1 MKVGPVAL
9 ACEQVQE
16 IGLCVARR
24 RPDTD
29 HLYGWALFTRG
40 LVQEAGLAIQPDHAC
55 DRHVNIA
62 GWLSNRSDCI
72 KIQQL
77 LAEKSVGCRLCEP
90 IAA

>member
-1 MKVGPVAL
+1 M
-9 ACEQVQE
+9 
-16 IGLCVARR
+16 
-24 RPDTD
+24 
-29 HLYGWALFTRG
+29 
-40 LVQEAGLAIQPDHAC
+40 QEAGLAIHPDYAW

-62 GWLSNRSDCI
+62 GWPSNRSDCI